1 MVIGIILLQIIVE
14 FLVVRN
20 YAIAVIFITILTIF
34 LSESGKQLTQ
44 NTNTVFLARM
54 IDIFIGSVIGIIGGW
69 ILYHEKVHFYTIKQL
84 RKSKVLIKKTKQKK
98 V

>member
-1 MVIGIILLQIIVE
+1 
-14 FLVVRN
+14 
-20 YAIAVIFITILTIF
+20 
-34 LSESGKQLTQ
+34 
-44 NTNTVFLARM
+44 M